1 MMFYFVFEL
10 LIIQLL
16 ISFVAAA
23 PGKSNSFSL
32 TRTTTTQ
39 KSKPAVDLRQ
49 PSEIFSR
56 SKNKTSHFHLFITID
71 SIWYRLRDSPTI
83 MKSHI
88 FEWSFIAA
96 IGQPTRSSPTLT
108 TTNTKAQQSTIYF
121 ARETFSRSTHE
132 KYLFPYKGYDWIY
145 SCSIDQLPLL
155 IILNY
160 ADCFYH

>member
-1 MMFYFVFEL
+1 MMFYFVFKL
-10 LIIQLL
+10 LKLQLL

-23 PGKSNSFSL
+23 PGKPNSFSL
-32 TRTTTTQ
+32 TSTTTTQ

-71 SIWYRLRDSPTI
+71 SIWYRLRDSTTFI
-83 MKSHI
+83 KSHI
-88 FEWSFIAA
+88 FDWSFIAA
-96 IGQPTRSSPTLT
+96 IRPPTRSSPRIT
-108 TTNTKAQQSTIYF
+108 TTNTKSQQSIIYF

-132 KYLFPYKGYDWIY
+132 NYLFPYKGYDWIY

-160 ADCFYH
+160 TDCFYH